1 MENLNFILDPVRNKF
16 KIGDVLDTM
25 NIYSEID
32 GDDENP
38 NRSSLESWIED
49 ECILITPAL
58 LVSILMKIKS

>member
-1 MENLNFILDPVRNKF
+1 MK
-16 KIGDVLDTM
+16 
-25 NIYSEID
+25 IYSEID

-49 ECILITPAL
+49 ECILITPEL